1 MSFLVSVVA
10 GARRFAH
17 TDWLRADKALHALLG
32 IEHFPGTDTVRN
44 LFKRF
49 GQGHIEAFWR
59 PLWKWLLGLSWPVPA
74 DGFSLDLDSTVF
86 QRSGHQADGSESRPY
101 PVGEGGRTGGAGRL
115 VRPLS
120 GGPPDPAY
128 RQSRRAPVLPKATA
142 GSVVE
147 RGLHAQAVV
156 ITPALAATGRAPQVV

>member
-1 MSFLVSVVA
+1 MPFNYTSNNAIPPAQTLVALIVSVVA

-49 GQGHIEAFWR
+49 RQGHIEAFWR
-59 PLWKWLLGLSWPVPA
+59 PLWKWLLELSWPVPA

-86 QRSGHQADGSESRPY
+86 QRSGHQTGASGCHSGWY
-101 PVGEGGRTGGAGRL
+101 PCAHHFVQGGRERRCGRHGTQIFCL
-115 VRPLS
+115 RHY
-120 GGPPDPAY
+120 A
-128 RQSRRAPVLPKATA
+128 
-142 GSVVE
+142 
-147 RGLHAQAVV
+147 
-156 ITPALAATGRAPQVV
+156 